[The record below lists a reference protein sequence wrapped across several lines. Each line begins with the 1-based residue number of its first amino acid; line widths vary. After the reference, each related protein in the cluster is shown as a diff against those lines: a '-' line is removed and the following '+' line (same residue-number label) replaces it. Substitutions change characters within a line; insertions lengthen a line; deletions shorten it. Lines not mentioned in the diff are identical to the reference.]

1 MKTFLAHKAVA
12 LLAASLGF
20 ALPLRAELPV
30 YEVAKTKTPIDV
42 DGKLDDPA
50 WEKAAAM
57 GKFTLTADGKDAP
70 VETEAKI
77 VYDDKFLYFAFRCQD
92 DNIAA
97 KLKER
102 DAGLWE
108 EEVVEVFLQ
117 ADPGARSYIELEV
130 NPLGTL
136 LDIFLLDTRKAIPHR
151 SWNSAKIKWAVDVDG
166 SVNGKA
172 GDKGWTCEIALPMED
187 VVSAPHLPPR
197 AGDMWRLN
205 IYRIEKL
212 PVPAFIAWSPT
223 GANDFHIPGKFG
235 KIVFT
240 NTQVP

>member
-1 MKTFLAHKAVA
+1 MKTSPALKVAAV
-12 LLAASLGF
+12 LAASLGVVLS
-20 ALPLRAELPV
+20 ARAELPV
-30 YEVAKTKTPIDV
+30 YEVAKTRTPIKV
-42 DGKLDDPA
+42 DGKLDEPA
-50 WEKAAAM
+50 WEKAASM
-57 GKFTLTADGKDAP
+57 GKFTLTANGADAP

-77 VYDDKFLYFAFRCQD
+77 VYDDKFLYFAFRCPD
-92 DNIAA
+92 KNIVAQ
-97 KLKER
+97 LKER

-117 ADPGARSYIELEV
+117 ADPGQRSYIELEV

-136 LDIFLLDTRKAIPHR
+136 LDIYLLDTRKAIPHR

-166 SVNGKA
+166 SVNGKD
-172 GDKGWTCEIALPMED
+172 GDTGWTCEIALPMED
-187 VVSAPHLPPR
+187 VVTAPHLPPHV
-197 AGDMWRLN
+197 GDTWRLN

-212 PVPAFIAWSPT
+212 PAPAFIAWSPT

-240 NTQVP
+240 NKQVP